1 MGKAS
6 SNIDGKEG
14 YMKKRT
20 VFILAIG
27 LFLVVGFTLHPMGS
41 TARAAAIELR
51 YSTFFP
57 PTHIQAKLAEEWI
70 QEVETQAGEEVEIT
84 YFPGG
89 TLGKGPEIYSH
100 VLKGIT
106 DIGFCLF
113 AYTRGR
119 FPVMEAVD
127 LPLGYPSG
135 SCATRVINKFYRK
148 FEPDEL
154 NDVHLLYL
162 HAHGPGLLHS
172 KVPVKTMADV
182 KGMKIRSTGF
192 SAKVAK
198 ALGGVP
204 VAMGQGDAYEALQ
217 KGVAE
222 ATLSPMEVLKGWK
235 QAEVIKSTSECFGV
249 GYTTGFY
256 VLMNKQKWEAL
267 PKAVQKIMTKVS
279 KDWIAKHGEAWDQSD
294 RAGREYT
301 LSLGNDI
308 ITLSDE
314 ENANWREAV
323 RPVMEEFIQEKE
335 AQGMPA
341 EKYVTF
347 LEKEIKKCK

>member
-1 MGKAS
+1 
-6 SNIDGKEG
+6 
-14 YMKKRT
+14 MKRSAI
-20 VFILAIG
+20 FILPIG
-27 LFLVVGFTLHPMGS
+27 LLLVSGLMTHL
-41 TARAAAIELR
+41 TAPAAMAVPIELR

-70 QEVETQAGEEVEIT
+70 EEVENRTKGEVKIT

-100 VLKGIT
+100 VLKGVT

-119 FPVMEAVD
+119 FPIMEAVD
-127 LPLGYPSG
+127 LPLGYPNG
-135 SCATRVINKFYRK
+135 SCATRVINKFYQK
-148 FEPDEL
+148 FKPEEL

-172 KVPVKTMADV
+172 KKPVTTMADV

-204 VAMGQGDAYEALQ
+204 VAMGQGGAYEALQ
-217 KGVAE
+217 KGVVE
-222 ATLSPMEVLKGWK
+222 GTLSPMEALKGWK
-235 QAEVIKSTSECFGV
+235 QAEVVKSTTECFSV

-256 VLMNKQKWEAL
+256 VVINKQKWQTL
-267 PKAVQKIMTKVS
+267 PSDVQKVMTGVS
-279 KDWIAKHGEAWDQSD
+279 KEWIAKHGEAWDQSD

-301 LSLGNDI
+301 LSLGNEI
-308 ITLSDE
+308 IPLSPE
-314 ENANWREAV
+314 ESAKWKAAV
-323 RPVMEEFIQEKE
+323 DPVIEEFAQEKE
-335 AQGMPA
+335 KKGIPA
-341 EKYVTF
+341 KNYVRF
-347 LEKEIKKCK
+347 LEKQIKKCK